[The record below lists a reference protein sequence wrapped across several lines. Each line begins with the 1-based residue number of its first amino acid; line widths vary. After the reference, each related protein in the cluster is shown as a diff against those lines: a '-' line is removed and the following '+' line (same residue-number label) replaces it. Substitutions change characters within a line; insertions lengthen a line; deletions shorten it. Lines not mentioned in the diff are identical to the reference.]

1 MKYKD
6 MINEMYGI
14 NKPVQKKVIKEEVII
29 KKYYLSED
37 IKNSSFYGNI
47 SPLDQYNLDRYI
59 DKEIQLFEGTIGF
72 TKTDSLVNGV
82 EVPFK
87 YLRNKK

>member
-6 MINEMYGI
+6 MIDEMYGI
-14 NKPVQKKVIKEEVII
+14 KKPIQKKIIKEVVV

-37 IKNSSFYGNI
+37 IRNSKFYNNI
-47 SPLDQYNLDRYI
+47 TPLDQYNLERYI
-59 DKEIQLFEGTIGF
+59 NKEIQLFEGVIGF
-72 TKTDSLVNGV
+72 TKTDSLVNGI
-82 EVPFK
+82 EIPFK